1 MMVTSLTMY
10 TQFYCGKANLVLMS
24 YVVLLLVVGPV
35 VYLASI
41 RMILPIQ
48 EMGSGDY
55 MFIALSDGFVEYR

>member
-1 MMVTSLTMY
+1 MRESQLDLDVICRTAIGSST
-10 TQFYCGKANLVLMS
+10 CCVLI
-24 YVVLLLVVGPV
+24 
-35 VYLASI
+35 ASI